1 MRMRHA
7 EHYLALA
14 ERAERDLGG
23 PDQARWLKRL
33 QTEHDNLRAA
43 LWWTLERDETE
54 LAFRLAGT
62 LVEFWY
68 VRGHLAEGR
77 RCLEACLGAS
87 DGGTTGARANVL
99 NGAGWLALWQGD
111 YEDAKAF
118 LQKAIAMFRELNDEE
133 GVASSLVY
141 LSTVGVLG
149 ERDDIPVTTL
159 LEEAT
164 GLRPKIKDRR
174 TLGNLLLISGVVAA
188 MEGDMARSE
197 ALQEESLTLFR
208 EIGDTRSINHCL
220 NVLGLVALSGHDY
233 ERAHEL
239 LEEDLRLS
247 WDLDHKVTVHSSLLG
262 LGGVAASRGQMA
274 RAVRLWGAVEA
285 IEENFGN
292 RMTPAGLTLAGYES
306 HLALAR
312 SRLEEEGFAAAWAE
326 GKAMSTEEAVGYALS
341 EDDTHSTVSERLG
354 ASCGEPP
361 SKLTRRERE
370 VAALIAQG
378 LSNLQIASELSISG
392 RTVEAH
398 ARNVLGKLGMQS
410 RTQLAARTLARI
422 SSDDPRD

>member
-1 MRMRHA
+1 
-7 EHYLALA
+7 
-14 ERAERDLGG
+14 
-23 PDQARWLKRL
+23 
-33 QTEHDNLRAA
+33 
-43 LWWTLERDETE
+43 
-54 LAFRLAGT
+54 
-62 LVEFWY
+62 
-68 VRGHLAEGR
+68 
-77 RCLEACLGAS
+77 
-87 DGGTTGARANVL
+87 
-99 NGAGWLALWQGD
+99 
-111 YEDAKAF
+111 
-118 LQKAIAMFRELNDEE
+118 
-133 GVASSLVY
+133 
-141 LSTVGVLG
+141 
-149 ERDDIPVTTL
+149 
-159 LEEAT
+159 
-164 GLRPKIKDRR
+164 
-174 TLGNLLLISGVVAA
+174 
-188 MEGDMARSE
+188 
-197 ALQEESLTLFR
+197 
-208 EIGDTRSINHCL
+208 
-220 NVLGLVALSGHDY
+220 
-233 ERAHEL
+233 
-239 LEEDLRLS
+239 
-247 WDLDHKVTVHSSLLG
+247 
-262 LGGVAASRGQMA
+262 
-274 RAVRLWGAVEA
+274 VEA